1 MINNQLTK
9 NVLFLLCI
17 CFFSAVKAEQ
27 FCLATAPVS
36 APEENFLKF
45 DNGQLLHLSTN
56 LMWMRCAIGQTWD
69 GETCTGEAEPYT
81 WEQALEL
88 SVGYEFNSS
97 SNWRLPNIKELSSIT
112 ERSCTRP
119 SVDVDLF
126 PATPPDDFW
135 TSTPSMS
142 DPQRAWVVAFFNS
155 SNSIKEKNR
164 TVFVRLVRVALPSE
178 RSVN

>member
-97 SNWRLPNIKELSSIT
+97 SNWRLPNIK
-112 ERSCTRP
+112 
-119 SVDVDLF
+119 
-126 PATPPDDFW
+126 
-135 TSTPSMS
+135 
-142 DPQRAWVVAFFNS
+142 
-155 SNSIKEKNR
+155 
-164 TVFVRLVRVALPSE
+164 
-178 RSVN
+178 